1 MATNNTRRDKP
12 ATTNKLVS
20 YFLHHIQS
28 LVFSLGKIYK
38 APTTTIMTVA
48 VIGITLSLPSGFYL
62 FVKNI
67 EAMSGDLSSSTQ
79 ITLYLNLKTTEKN
92 ARKLGRKL
100 GDRETIQNT
109 EFVSRDTALQ
119 AFRQNSGFGKSIDTL
134 SSNPLPHTIIV
145 EPDSDSDK
153 FEIKNLLN
161 SLQSLSEVEIAKL
174 DTEWLERLFT
184 ILEIAKRAVAII
196 TLLFAFAV
204 LLIIGNTIRLDIQ
217 NRYQEIIVT
226 KLIGATNAFI
236 RRPFLYGGLWYGLFG
251 GIISW
256 LIVELGY
263 LAISGPLGRLN
274 LLYQS
279 EFDVVT
285 FSFQDFIILITSSTL
300 LGLTGSWIAVAK
312 HLNQTERTLS
322 RKVKKV
328 TDLSLASF
336 MRLLKLHQASESL
349 IYSNKPINLISDALG
364 FSDDAAF
371 RRTFKKVSLY
381 TPSEYRL
388 EFQR

>member
-1 MATNNTRRDKP
+1 MVMATNKKRRSRP
-12 ATTNKLVS
+12 ETANKLVA
-20 YFLHHIQS
+20 YFLHHLQS

-62 FVKNI
+62 FLKNI

-79 ITLYLNLKTTEKN
+79 ITLYLDLKTSEE
-92 ARKLGRKL
+92 AAHKLSKTL
-100 GDRETIQNT
+100 ASKETVQET
-109 EFVSRDTALQ
+109 EFISRDGALQ
-119 AFRQNSGFGKSIDTL
+119 AFRQSSGFGKSIDTL

-145 EPDSDSDK
+145 IPNSDSDR
-153 FEIKNLLN
+153 FQIKNLLN
-161 SLQSLSEVEIAKL
+161 SLQSLPEVKIAKL

-184 ILEIAKRAVAII
+184 ILEIAKRAVGII

-263 LAISGPLGRLN
+263 LAISGPIERLN
-274 LLYQS
+274 LLYRA
-279 EFDVVT
+279 ELNIVT
-285 FSFQDFIILITSSTL
+285 FSFHDFMILIASSTL

-312 HLNQTERTLS
+312 HLNQIEPT
-322 RKVKKV
+322 
-328 TDLSLASF
+328 
-336 MRLLKLHQASESL
+336 
-349 IYSNKPINLISDALG
+349 
-364 FSDDAAF
+364 
-371 RRTFKKVSLY
+371 
-381 TPSEYRL
+381 
-388 EFQR
+388 